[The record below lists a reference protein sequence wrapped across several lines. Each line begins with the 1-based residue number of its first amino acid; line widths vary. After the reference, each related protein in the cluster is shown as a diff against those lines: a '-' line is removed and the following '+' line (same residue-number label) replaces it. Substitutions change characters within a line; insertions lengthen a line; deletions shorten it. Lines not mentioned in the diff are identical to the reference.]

1 VGSRFIIIS
10 GNLTYRTVQDFLSEF
25 YHPIHNQDMD
35 AFPLRIVLM
44 APYKPSFELKT
55 LMTFYRDRVEF
66 IQGTPVKDSD
76 LDRVSAKVATA
87 FYLLADQLAKDPD
100 AEDAAQIVRTLAVHR
115 HCGSQ
120 VRVIVELLKPE
131 KAASAIWDDTDQGI
145 EIICLE
151 VIRFKLL
158 ARR

>member
-1 VGSRFIIIS
+1 MFIV
-10 GNLTYRTVQDFLSEF
+10 NK
-25 YHPIHNQDMD
+25 
-35 AFPLRIVLM
+35 LM
-44 APYKPSFELKT
+44 LQNFVDSP
-55 LMTFYRDRVEF
+55 RVT
-66 IQGTPVKDSD
+66 Q
-76 LDRVSAKVATA
+76 
-87 FYLLADQLAKDPD
+87 DPD

>member
-1 VGSRFIIIS
+1 LINQGFIWES
-10 GNLTYRTVQDFLSEF
+10 GVQ
-25 YHPIHNQDMD
+25 
-35 AFPLRIVLM
+35 
-44 APYKPSFELKT
+44 
-55 LMTFYRDRVEF
+55 
-66 IQGTPVKDSD
+66 
-76 LDRVSAKVATA
+76 
-87 FYLLADQLAKDPD
+87 DPD

-131 KAASAIWDDTDQGI
+131 KAASAIWDDTDQAI
-145 EIICLE
+145 EIMCLD

>member
-1 VGSRFIIIS
+1 M
-10 GNLTYRTVQDFLSEF
+10 LQ
-25 YHPIHNQDMD
+25 
-35 AFPLRIVLM
+35 
-44 APYKPSFELKT
+44 T
-55 LMTFYRDRVEF
+55 LLIPPRVT
-66 IQGTPVKDSD
+66 Q
-76 LDRVSAKVATA
+76 
-87 FYLLADQLAKDPD
+87 DPD

-115 HCGSQ
+115 HCGSK